1 MSPRIYLN
9 LFSVKKL
16 RNSLLLQTWTDA
28 WALSLSGTHA
38 YPFTFHQ
45 SSFLFHISWSADF
58 CPWACLI
65 FKLLLEIYLDGKELM
80 AEWEGTTLPLTLEL
94 WLLNYCV
101 DIYSCRKL
109 AYLPFIL
116 NKHSSY
122 ENFISWGLP
131 RELQHIM
138 RCFQEWIHHPTE
150 QSTRQPWNLL
160 LLLSHSFNIVLP
172 QL

>member
-1 MSPRIYLN
+1 MHILLHFISLHFYFIFLDQ
-9 LFSVKKL
+9 LISVL
-16 RNSLLLQTWTDA
+16 ELVW
-28 WALSLSGTHA
+28 
-38 YPFTFHQ
+38 
-45 SSFLFHISWSADF
+45 
-58 CPWACLI
+58 LI

-80 AEWEGTTLPLTLEL
+80 AEWEGTTLPVTLEL

-101 DIYSCRKL
+101 DIYSSRKL

-138 RCFQEWIHHPTE
+138 RCFQEWIHHPTG